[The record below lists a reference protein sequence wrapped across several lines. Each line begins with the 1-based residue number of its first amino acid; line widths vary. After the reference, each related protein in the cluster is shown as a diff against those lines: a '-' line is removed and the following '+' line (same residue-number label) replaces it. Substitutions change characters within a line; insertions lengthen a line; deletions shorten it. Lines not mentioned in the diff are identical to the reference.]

1 MFVSVDPCV
10 AGPPSLVACDLAF
23 NDDAEATRLP
33 AYLYADA
40 RPTGRIDPSGLVS
53 AAELGMTNGLSQN
66 ISRSNLGVDLL
77 RRKKS
82 TSGRDLAGISPLARC
97 FLT

>member
-1 MFVSVDPCV
+1 MCV
-10 AGPPSLVACDLAF
+10 EGDAVKAF
-23 NDDAEATRLP
+23 
-33 AYLYADA
+33 AD
-40 RPTGRIDPSGLVS
+40 
-53 AAELGMTNGLSQN
+53 ENGM
-66 ISRSNLGVDLL
+66 GVDLL

>member
-1 MFVSVDPCV
+1 M
-10 AGPPSLVACDLAF
+10 LLERTT
-23 NDDAEATRLP
+23 DDKSQALKME
-33 AYLYADA
+33 DKS
-40 RPTGRIDPSGLVS
+40 TGVL
-53 AAELGMTNGLSQN
+53 EK
-66 ISRSNLGVDLL
+66 GVDLL